1 MTRILV
7 AAEIRIL
14 CAAAMQTVFKEVA
27 PAFEQASGH
36 KLVFAY
42 RTMGAITDQVLKGET
57 ADLIIGSSASVA
69 RLVKEGKIDP
79 QRTVDIARVGVGM
92 VVPTGTPKPTVTSMQ
107 PN

>member
-1 MTRILV
+1 MKCKEIAMTRILV

-36 KLVFAY
+36 KVVFA
-42 RTMGAITDQVLKGET
+42 VE
-57 ADLIIGSSASVA
+57 
-69 RLVKEGKIDP
+69 EGKIDP